1 MPLAPTLKTK
11 ILLLSEETK
20 TASFI
25 LDVLSS
31 VDYQIILSDEAL
43 YKEGLN
49 PMIMILNLD
58 LPTIDTNSILKLH
71 QFYPDSFIIGF
82 GAKPISSYNPEIQNT
97 LTEFLDIEH
106 VKVQLMSHI
115 LKLKKFFIFRQ
126 RFKESLKKLV
136 GHSEPMKK
144 MYKKIERILPH
155 KGAVLIQGESGVG
168 KELVAKAI
176 ASIQPHLV
184 VVNCSAIPE
193 NLFESEL
200 FGHVRGSFTGAN
212 NDRIG
217 LFEEADNGALF
228 LDEIGDLPLSMQT
241 KLLRA
246 LQEGEIRRVGSN
258 VTKKVSV
265 RVIAATNRNLK
276 EAIQKGLFR
285 EDLYYRLNVIPL
297 HVPSLKERR
306 EDIEDLAS
314 YFIKLYTLPGKSYS
328 LSKEA
333 LQKLMQYDWPG
344 NIREL
349 ENVIHR
355 AISFSET
362 AVIQPEDLFIE
373 PHFSS
378 DSRQKNEELWKNM
391 DYKEFKEYQL
401 QEERDFISQKFLE
414 NNFSITKTAASFGM
428 LRTSLHNRA
437 TRINLQFKNIEKTD

>member
-1 MPLAPTLKTK
+1 MPLASSLKTK

-31 VDYQIILSDEAL
+31 VDYQILMSDEVL
-43 YKEGLN
+43 YKEDLN
-49 PMIMILNLD
+49 PMILILNLD
-58 LPTIDTNSILKLH
+58 FRAIDTTSILALH
-71 QFYPDSFIIGF
+71 QFYPDSFIIGY
-82 GAKPISSYNPEIQNT
+82 GAKPIQSYHPEIQNT
-97 LTEFLDIEH
+97 LTVFLDIEH

-115 LKLKKFFIFRQ
+115 LKLKKVFIFKQ
-126 RFKESLKKLV
+126 QFKESLKRLV
-136 GHSEPMKK
+136 GNSEPMKK
-144 MYKKIERILPH
+144 LFKKIERVLPH
-155 KGAVLIQGESGVG
+155 KGAVLIQGKSGVG

-193 NLFESEL
+193 NLFESEF

-212 NDRIG
+212 TDRIG

-258 VTKKVSV
+258 VTKKVAV
-265 RVIAATNRNLK
+265 RVIAATNRDLK
-276 EAIQKGLFR
+276 EAVQKGLFR
-285 EDLYYRLNVIPL
+285 EDLYYRLNVIPI
-297 HVPSLKERR
+297 HVPALKERR
-306 EDIEDLAS
+306 EDIDALAS
-314 YFIKLYTLPGKSYS
+314 YFIKQYTPPEKSYS

-333 LQKLMQYDWPG
+333 LQKLILYDWPG

-373 PHFSS
+373 PRLSS
-378 DSRQKNEELWKNM
+378 NSHQKNEELWKAMN
-391 DYKEFKEYQL
+391 YKEFKEYQL
-401 QEERDFISQKFLE
+401 QEERDFINQKFSE
-414 NNFSITKTAASFGM
+414 NDYSITKTAASFGM

-437 TRINLQFKNIEKTD
+437 ARIDLQFKKIKNDD